1 MRDLFRLL
9 KYVRPYAGRFL
20 LAVFLTVL
28 VGVFETGFRVLLAPT
43 LDRLNPTAT
52 SSSPAVATASPIVN
66 PNDILKARGLN
77 LDRINDLLPA
87 GNRGWY
93 LLVAL
98 FPLLAL
104 LKGTSDYFAD
114 YFMGVVGL
122 NAIVRIRQDL
132 YEHILKQSAIF
143 FNKYSTN
150 ALTARLISDVQ
161 RLELAVSRWLAD
173 ILREVFKLI
182 GYFILILF
190 IDWKLTL
197 LILLVAPVIS
207 YITTLS
213 GRRLRNFGNRQ
224 QYSNEDILDI
234 AQETIAGNR
243 VVKAFGMEQFEAGKL
258 LAASKRLMRAG
269 LKAVQTDSLAPSII
283 ELIGYAGVALLFLYV
298 RPRIFS
304 GAMTFGSFFTYIF
317 TLFSLYDP
325 IRKLSRSYN
334 AFQQAFA
341 SSGRIFSALDEHT
354 EMIDRPNSVEIGPL
368 KSEIEFRNVS
378 FKYEDNSGPALRKVN
393 LTVKA
398 GEVVAIVGVSGSGK
412 TTLTNLLMRY
422 FDPLEGEILIDG
434 IDTRNI
440 KLHSLRKQ
448 IGLVTQEVI
457 LFNDTVR
464 NNLAYGQPNVSQE
477 ELEAA
482 ARAALVHDFVIERPE
497 GYDTQIGERGV
508 QFSGGQRQR
517 LAIARAIMKNAP
529 VLILDEATSSLD
541 TESEAQVQR
550 ALSNLLRGKTTIVV
564 AHRLSTIR
572 RADKIVVMEE
582 GSIVETGKHEELLER
597 RGVYRRLY
605 DLQFVDDDLI
615 TSEIHA

>member
-28 VGVFETGFRVLLAPT
+28 VGVFETSVRALLAPT
-43 LDRLNPTAT
+43 LQRLKPPTTTAT
-52 SSSPAVATASPIVN
+52 VPNTTSSTATN
-66 PNDILKARGLN
+66 PNDLLKAQGLS
-77 LDRINDLLPA
+77 LERINDLLPA
-87 GNRGWY
+87 GNTGWY

-104 LKGTSDYFAD
+104 LKGISDYFAD

-122 NAIVRIRQDL
+122 SAIVRIRQDL

-143 FNKYSTN
+143 FNQYSTN
-150 ALTARLISDVQ
+150 ALTARLVSDVQ
-161 RLELAVSRWLAD
+161 KLELAVSRWLAD
-173 ILREVFKLI
+173 LLREFFKLI
-182 GYFILILF
+182 GYLVLVLF

-197 LILLVAPVIS
+197 LIFLVAPVIS
-207 YITTLS
+207 YVTTLS
-213 GRRLRNFGNRQ
+213 GRRLRNMGNKQ

-234 AQETIAGNR
+234 AQETISGNR
-243 VVKAFGMEQFEAGKL
+243 VVKAFGMEPFESSKF
-258 LAASKRLMRAG
+258 LAASKRLMRASI
-269 LKAVQTDSLAPSII
+269 KAIQTDSLAPSII
-283 ELIGYAGVALLFLYV
+283 ELIGYAGIALLFLYV
-298 RPRIFS
+298 RPKIFS
-304 GAMTFGSFFTYIF
+304 GAMTPDSFFVYCL

-334 AFQQAFA
+334 SFQQAFA
-341 SSGRIFSALDEHT
+341 ASSRIFSALDEHT
-354 EMIDRPNSVEIGPL
+354 EIVDRPNAAEIGPL
-368 KSEIEFRNVS
+368 KNEIEFRNIS
-378 FKYEDNSGPALRKVN
+378 FKYQDNSGPVLRGIN
-393 LTVKA
+393 LSVKA

-422 FDPLEGEILIDG
+422 FDLQEGQILIDG
-434 IDTRNI
+434 IDIRDI
-440 KLHSLRKQ
+440 KLSNLRKQ

-464 NNLAYGQPNVSQE
+464 NNLAYGQPDVSQE
-477 ELEAA
+477 QLEAA

-550 ALSNLLRGKTTIVV
+550 ALSNLLRGKTTIVI

-572 RADKIVVMEE
+572 RADKIVVMED
-582 GSIVETGKHEELLER
+582 GNIVEVGKHEELIGK

-605 DLQFVDDDLI
+605 DLQFADDDLI
-615 TSEIHA
+615 AQEVQV